1 MPTATTIELN
11 LAHSPDSDDLVMW
24 WPLIG
29 VRNPDGTPIDGD
41 LGKPQV
47 ETGRFR
53 FNLLARDV
61 EELNKLVI
69 GSDSAYDITAI
80 SCATYPAIADRYA
93 MTSSGGSFGENY
105 GPRIVVAADSPFQT
119 LEDLKGADCTVG
131 IPGINTSAYM
141 GLRMA
146 IGNFDFQELL
156 FSDIPGAVASG
167 QVNAGL
173 LIHEAQLTY
182 GQMGLREIGDMGK
195 WWHGQTGKP
204 LPLGLNVIRRDLDQR
219 FGPGTCQELAMVLN
233 ASVQCCVRMGEASR
247 LYLQLNKGDRTEWDD
262 PELVDRYLA
271 MYVSGLTLDM
281 GQTGRDAITTFLG
294 RAADEGLCDRV
305 ENIDPL

>member
-1 MPTATTIELN
+1 MTATQTIELN

-29 VRNPDGTPIDGD
+29 VRNPDGSPIEGE

-47 ETGRFR
+47 DTGRFR

-80 SCATYPAIADRYA
+80 SCATYPAISDRYA
-93 MTSSGGSFGENY
+93 MTSAGGSFGENY
-105 GPRIVVAADSPFQT
+105 GPRVVVSNDSPFET
-119 LEDLKGADCTVG
+119 LEDLRGSACTVG

-146 IGNFDFQELL
+146 IGDFTHQELL
-156 FSDIPGAVASG
+156 FSDIPGAVANK
-167 QVNAGL
+167 QVDAGL

-182 GQMGLREIGDMGK
+182 SEMD
-195 WWHGQTGKP
+195 
-204 LPLGLNVIRRDLDQR
+204 
-219 FGPGTCQELAMVLN
+219 
-233 ASVQCCVRMGEASR
+233 
-247 LYLQLNKGDRTEWDD
+247 
-262 PELVDRYLA
+262 
-271 MYVSGLTLDM
+271 
-281 GQTGRDAITTFLG
+281 
-294 RAADEGLCDRV
+294 
-305 ENIDPL
+305 